1 MTDKV
6 VSKIKEDKEIP
17 LKVQKR
23 LIYRREAL
31 DAAARFRTLPDS
43 KRYVIRFSTGQFFEY
58 YSLIISFLL
67 LGITGLSQS
76 FSQTAAGE
84 FMLMIFGGIDTARQ
98 VHHIAAIVLGLQ
110 FLYHV
115 YLFFY
120 LYVKWGHFS
129 SIMPAWNDVGHIFQ
143 MLKFNLGL
151 STQYPRFDRY
161 TFEEKISYW
170 TLVVGVVLL
179 GFTGLFQWFPIAT
192 TRYLPGWVIPAGR
205 MLHRWEAILL
215 VLFFL
220 IWHSYQSFV
229 KKYDTRMINGM
240 MSIEDMQKNH
250 PLELA
255 YLELA
260 ASEVGSKN
268 WPILIEIPLDED
280 APLAQKTGTGLPQGS
295 GE

>member
-6 VSKIKEDKEIP
+6 VSKIKEEVEQAP
-17 LKVQKR
+17 KVQKR
-23 LIYRREAL
+23 IIYKQEAL
-31 DAAARFRTLPDS
+31 DAASRFRTLPDS
-43 KRYVIRFSTGQFFEY
+43 KRYVIRFSIEQLFEY
-58 YSLIISFLL
+58 YSLLISFLL

-76 FSQTAAGE
+76 FSQTAAGN
-84 FMLMIFGGIDTARQ
+84 FMLMVFGGINAARQ

-120 LYVKWGHFS
+120 LYIERRYFS
-129 SIMPAWNDVGHIFQ
+129 SIVPAWNDVVHIFQ

-170 TLVVGVVLL
+170 TLVVGAVLL
-179 GFTGLFQWFPIAT
+179 GVTGLFQWFPIAT
-192 TRYLPGWVIPAGR
+192 TRYLPGWIIPAGR
-205 MLHRWEAILL
+205 MLHRWEAIFL

-220 IWHSYQSFV
+220 IWHTYHSLV
-229 KKYDTRMINGM
+229 KKRDTRMINGM
-240 MSIEDMQKNH
+240 MSVEDMQKNH

-260 ASEVGSKN
+260 ASEVDSKN
-268 WPILIEIPLDED
+268 WPVLIKIPLEED
-280 APLAQKTGTGLPQGS
+280 VSLAQKTDDKLPQGS